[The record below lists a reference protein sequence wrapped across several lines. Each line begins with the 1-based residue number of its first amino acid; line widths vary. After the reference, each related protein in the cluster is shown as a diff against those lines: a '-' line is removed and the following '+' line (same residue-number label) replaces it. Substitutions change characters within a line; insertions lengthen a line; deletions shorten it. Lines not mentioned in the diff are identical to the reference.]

1 MTPPLMPRPAPEPP
15 SPDEMR
21 RLIEAAHR
29 ERADLL
35 RRTLHA
41 IGRAPGWLVGR
52 ATGWVRCQRQ
62 REELLNLDAR
72 ALRDVGLSRY
82 DAVMEARRK
91 C

>member
-1 MTPPLMPRPAPEPP
+1 
-15 SPDEMR
+15 MR

-52 ATGWVRCQRQ
+52 ATGWVRFRRQ